1 MSDGQI
7 LRTGVL
13 FKKGSGTGPFG
24 RKNWKPRYF
33 VLTPARL
40 QYYTFEDG
48 ELKGELS
55 LQGCDE
61 GVLEVMPADSMKTG
75 SSASTIWRIA
85 VNAPER
91 RLLVAAGTEMEMNDW
106 VDKLVMAFRIN
117 SGQPPMQRASMPA
130 PSSASGAMAGNSVN
144 SNPSIRDFQNFSVP
158 RRGVNQRHSTGAE
171 MRSPSLE
178 EQELHAAQAES
189 MKQQRLDDEHRQE
202 ELRQEQQ
209 LRRQEEEQHRQ
220 AEQDADMRSQLAA
233 QQQREQEEAVTR
245 QQEEAAQTAALAAAE
260 ELQRQEEQQKQA
272 QKERELQ
279 NQKEVEMQQAMEL
292 QRARE
297 AEEAA
302 RIQHEQEQEA
312 IRNQRLAD
320 EMAMQ
325 EALKPQQGE
334 DLLELQRRQKREE
347 HARQRAER
355 EMALKLK
362 LQQEQE
368 QEDLAFRMT
377 QQMNSHFSVD
387 DESDDS
393 DHEPEGSPM
402 QGTGSSP
409 VVGSGPIGSGGLD
422 AEDAARLSASQ
433 APATAPRSSLVGD
446 VKREMIQK
454 QQQEHQRRREAALK
468 QEQQARDAEWRQQ
481 QVELEQQR
489 AKAEGL
495 NVREAPREV
504 EVAPREIEVVRRAP
518 VKKPAAPPAAPME
531 SFEF

>member
-33 VLTPARL
+33 VLTPSRL
-40 QYYTFEDG
+40 QYFTFEDG

-85 VNAPER
+85 INAPER

-130 PSSASGAMAGNSVN
+130 PSSNSSVAGSNVN
-144 SNPSIRDFQNFSVP
+144 SNPNIRDFQNFSVP

-171 MRSPSLE
+171 MRATVE
-178 EQELHAAQAES
+178 EKELLAAQAES
-189 MKQQRLDDEHRQE
+189 MKM
-202 ELRQEQQ
+202 QQ
-209 LRRQEEEQHRQ
+209 LEEQRE
-220 AEQDADMRSQLAA
+220 AEQDAEMRRQLAA
-233 QQQREQEEAVTR
+233 QQQLEQD
-245 QQEEAAQTAALAAAE
+245 EAAQAAALAAVE
-260 ELQRQEEQQKQA
+260 KLQLQEEHEKQA
-272 QKERELQ
+272 QKERESQ
-279 NQKEVEMQQAMEL
+279 MQQEIEMRQAMEL

-302 RIQHEQEQEA
+302 RIQHEEEQEI
-312 IRNQRLAD
+312 IRNKQLAD
-320 EMAMQ
+320 ELAMQ
-325 EALKPQQGE
+325 EKLKPQQGE

-355 EMALKLK
+355 EKAVK
-362 LQQEQE
+362 LQMQQEQEQE

-387 DESDDS
+387 DDSDDS
-393 DHEPEGSPM
+393 DHEPESSPM
-402 QGTGSSP
+402 AP
-409 VVGSGPIGSGGLD
+409 VDSGASNG
-422 AEDAARLSASQ
+422 ERLSAGQ

-468 QEQQARDAEWRQQ
+468 QEQQTR
-481 QVELEQQR
+481 VV
-489 AKAEGL
+489 

-518 VKKPAAPPAAPME
+518 VKKPAAPPAGPME

>member
-33 VLTPARL
+33 VLTPSKL
-40 QYYTFEDG
+40 QYFTFEDG

-85 VNAPER
+85 INAPER

-106 VDKLVMAFRIN
+106 VDKLVVAFRIN

-130 PSSASGAMAGNSVN
+130 PSSVNGNTNVN

-158 RRGVNQRHSTGAE
+158 RRGINQRHSTGAE
-171 MRSPSLE
+171 MRPSSE
-178 EQELHAAQAES
+178 DQEFQAAQVES
-189 MKQQRLDDEHRQE
+189 MKQQEWEKQQQ
-202 ELRQEQQ
+202 RQEQ
-209 LRRQEEEQHRQ
+209 RQ
-220 AEQDADMRSQLAA
+220 AEQDAEMRRQLAA
-233 QQQREQEEAVTR
+233 QQQREQEGAMAR
-245 QQEEAAQTAALAAAE
+245 QEEEAQAAALAAAE
-260 ELQRQEEQQKQA
+260 DLQRQEEQEKQA
-272 QKERELQ
+272 QRQRAQK
-279 NQKEVEMQQAMEL
+279 QKELEMQQAIEFL
-292 QRARE
+292 RVRE

-302 RIQHEQEQEA
+302 RLHHEQEQEV
-312 IRNQRLAD
+312 IQNQRLAD
-320 EMAMQ
+320 DLVMQ
-325 EALKPQQGE
+325 EKLQPQQGE

-347 HARQRAER
+347 HARQRAEH
-355 EMALKLK
+355 EKAVKMKM
-362 LQQEQE
+362 QQQQE

-387 DESDDS
+387 DDSDDS
-393 DHEPEGSPM
+393 DHEPESPPM
-402 QGTGSSP
+402 VGANSSP
-409 VVGSGPIGSGGLD
+409 AVGSGPIGSGGLD
-422 AEDAARLSASQ
+422 DENGVRLSASQ
-433 APATAPRSSLVGD
+433 TPVTAPRSSLVGD

-454 QQQEHQRRREAALK
+454 QQQEHQRRREATIK
-468 QEQQARDAEWRQQ
+468 QEQQMRQ
-481 QVELEQQR
+481 QVEIECI
-489 AKAEGL
+489 KMETS
-495 NVREAPREV
+495 NVRDTPREV

-518 VKKPAAPPAAPME
+518 VKKQAAPPAAPME